1 MDVQKLIQCVFTPLR
16 NEGIEKLHEL
26 VNEEEVERDRNRLK
40 RIRMVVANLLVGL
53 IEYAASYNKY
63 INDDTNDLSHLLLS
77 DGRHKE
83 LNNVTTKEM
92 YT

>member
-1 MDVQKLIQCVFTPLR
+1 MDGQKLIQCIFAPLP

-26 VNEEEVERDRNRLK
+26 GNEEEVERNRNHLK
-40 RIRMVVANLLVGL
+40 RIRMVVANLPVGL

-77 DGRHKE
+77 DGR
-83 LNNVTTKEM
+83 LNE
-92 YT
+92 